1 MLNINQ
7 STLAVDIGSN
17 AIKFLSLR
25 PKKKKM
31 ELVALGTVP
40 MPEGCMSGREIE
52 DPEPIAEAIKKLLK
66 NQKTKGKKII
76 TAISGSPVII
86 KKIQVAYQS
95 KEDLSKNIKFESEQY
110 IPVNI
115 NEVNLDYHIIS
126 SSKEENRL
134 DLLIV
139 AIKKEIIE
147 QYVNIFNLAGL
158 SPVVID
164 IDAFAIG
171 NSYEFIYDIQEGK
184 RRETKEGEEEKKEVI
199 ALLNIGSSMTN
210 INILEGGTTAFTR
223 DMEFGGH
230 NYDMAIHDQFELEKN
245 QIEKLKR
252 GSIVEGADI
261 EEITSS
267 IVSVTENLAGEIFR
281 IFEFYQSSS
290 GKSIDKIYISGGLAQ
305 MKDIDKFFA
314 ESIGIPTFKF
324 NPWAKISYDP
334 NRFDKEYL
342 NYIGPSMAVCV
353 GLALRKIDDKGN

>member
-1 MLNINQ
+1 MLNLNQ
-7 STLAVDIGSN
+7 PTLAVDLGSN

-25 PKKKKM
+25 PKKKKL
-31 ELVALGTVP
+31 ELVAIGTVP

-52 DPEPIAEAIKKLLK
+52 NPEPIAEAIKKLLK
-66 NQKTKGKKII
+66 NQKIKGKKII

-86 KKIQVAYQS
+86 KKIQVGYQS
-95 KEDLSKNIKFESEQY
+95 EEDLSKNIKFESEQY

-126 SSKEENRL
+126 SSKEENTL

-147 QYVNIFNLAGL
+147 QYVNLFTLAGL

-164 IDAFAIG
+164 IDAFSIG
-171 NSYEFIYDIQEGK
+171 NSYEFIYNIQEEK
-184 RRETKEGEEEKKEVI
+184 IKEEKEEVI

-261 EEITSS
+261 EKITST
-267 IVSVTENLAGEIFR
+267 IVSVTEELAGEIFR

-290 GKSIDKIYISGGLAQ
+290 GKNIDKIYISGGLAQ

-334 NRFDKEYL
+334 NKFDKEYL
-342 NYIGPSMAVCV
+342 NYIGPSMGVCV
-353 GLALRKIDDKGN
+353 GLALRKIDDKGD

>member
-1 MLNINQ
+1 MLNLNQ
-7 STLAVDIGSN
+7 PTLAVDLGSN

-40 MPEGCMSGREIE
+40 MPEGCMAGREIE
-52 DPEPIAEAIKKLLK
+52 NPEPIAEAIKKLLK
-66 NQKTKGKKII
+66 NQKIKGKKII

-86 KKIQVAYQS
+86 KKIQVTYQS
-95 KEDLSKNIKFESEQY
+95 EEELAKNIKFESEQY

-126 SSKEENRL
+126 SSKEEDTL

-139 AIKKEIIE
+139 AVKKEIIK
-147 QYVNIFNLAGL
+147 QYVNLFKLAGL

-164 IDAFAIG
+164 IDAFSIG
-171 NSYEFIYDIQEGK
+171 NSYEFIYNMQ
-184 RRETKEGEEEKKEVI
+184 KEKLEEEGDKQEVI

-210 INILEGGTTAFTR
+210 INILEGGTTSFTR

-230 NYDMAIHDQFELEKN
+230 NYDMAILDQFELEKN

-252 GSIVEGADI
+252 GSIVEGTDI
-261 EEITSS
+261 EEITSI
-267 IVSVTENLAGEIFR
+267 IVSATEELAGEIFR

-290 GKSIDKIYISGGLAQ
+290 GKNIDKIYISGGLAQ

-334 NRFDKEYL
+334 NKFDKEYL
-342 NYIGPSMAVCV
+342 SYIGPSMGVCV
-353 GLALRKIDDKGN
+353 GLALRKIDDKGE